1 MGGWSR
7 GLRAPPSEISIVA
20 LMLAAGISAAN
31 AQHALDPITVLAT
44 KTGREGHRGARDGEF
59 GASGATRS
67 DPAETRSEIFY
78 GLPSVW
84 FRERADTA
92 KARRA
97 SRPQSCFLRPAPP
110 SRVG

>member
-1 MGGWSR
+1 MGGWTR
-7 GLRAPPSEISIVA
+7 GLCAPLNGISLVALIVA
-20 LMLAAGISAAN
+20 AGTTSAS
-31 AQHALDPITVLAT
+31 AQQTLDPITVLAT
-44 KTGREGHRGARDGEF
+44 KTIERTIEALAMVSSVRQEQLDQIQPKRVADM
-59 GASGATRS
+59 
-67 DPAETRSEIFY
+67 FY

>member
-44 KTGREGHRGARDGEF
+44 KTGREGHRGARE
-59 GASGATRS
+59 
-67 DPAETRSEIFY
+67 